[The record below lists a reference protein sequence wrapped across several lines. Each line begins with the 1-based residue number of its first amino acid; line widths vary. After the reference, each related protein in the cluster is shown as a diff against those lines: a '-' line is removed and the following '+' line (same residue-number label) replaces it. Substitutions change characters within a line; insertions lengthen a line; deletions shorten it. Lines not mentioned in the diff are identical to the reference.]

1 MSALFQQ
8 QQQPQQQQL
17 PQQQQQQQQSAY
29 DAYRSY
35 QPSDQYD
42 KYMRWALK
50 YNYAAFD
57 EMRVKNPV
65 AYSEWYQR
73 NYVGQRYAATVATAT
88 TAGSLAAS
96 EADRAS
102 VHSGRSSVNDDH
114 ASMIMSSKIRGSTT
128 GLDQSHSYDYN
139 GFQVNNKN

>member
-1 MSALFQQ
+1 
-8 QQQPQQQQL
+8 
-17 PQQQQQQQQSAY
+17 
-29 DAYRSY
+29 
-35 QPSDQYD
+35 
-42 KYMRWALK
+42 MRWALK
-50 YNYAAFD
+50 YNYAAFE
-57 EMRVKNPV
+57 EMRLKNPV

-73 NYVGQRYAATVATAT
+73 NYVAQRYAATVATAT

-139 GFQVNNKN
+139 MFQVGWLVDSSIIRSLLIALLFYLARGKLVDGHDPARGDDPL

>member
-1 MSALFQQ
+1 MMWAWKCNRAVF
-8 QQQPQQQQL
+8 
-17 PQQQQQQQQSAY
+17 
-29 DAYRSY
+29 
-35 QPSDQYD
+35 DQ
-42 KYMRWALK
+42 MRL
-50 YNYAAFD
+50 
-57 EMRVKNPV
+57 KNPV

-73 NYVGQRYAATVATAT
+73 TFLGQRYAATVATAT

-139 GFQVNNKN
+139 AYQVPRLLLADGHPSRN